1 MKKELLTNQNVHHLD
16 SESFETLK
24 NMLTSKDE
32 SSVSLGIAL
41 LINCDTTDTTTL
53 NYLDQLAN
61 TSVSTLADLPTDTMR
76 SILDF
81 YKSLISKG
89 LIKL

>member
-1 MKKELLTNQNVHHLD
+1 MENLSTI
-16 SESFETLK
+16 S
-24 NMLTSKDE
+24 
-32 SSVSLGIAL
+32 
-41 LINCDTTDTTTL
+41 
-53 NYLDQLAN
+53 YLDQLAD

-81 YKSLISKG
+81 YKSLLAQG

>member
-1 MKKELLTNQNVHHLD
+1 MEELLTNQNVHKLD
-16 SESFETLK
+16 SESFDTLK
-24 NMLTSKDE
+24 NMLMSKDN

-41 LINCDTTDTTTL
+41 LVNCDTTDTTTL
-53 NYLDQLAN
+53 SYLDQLAD

-81 YKSLISKG
+81 YKSLLAQG

>member
-1 MKKELLTNQNVHHLD
+1 MKEELLTNQNVHKLD
-16 SESFETLK
+16 AESFETLK

-41 LINCDTTDTTTL
+41 LVNCDITDTTTL
-53 NYLDQLAN
+53 SYLDKLAD
-61 TSVSTLADLPTDTMR
+61 TSVSTLAELPTDTMR

-81 YKSLISKG
+81 YKSLLSQG